1 MVYRDSELYD
11 DLSII
16 TCIANPINSSMMC
29 SPNSMKCV
37 ALGITVNLSNVRN
50 NEVKPKISDTIIPIG
65 YKILKRAG
73 MVMNKPTGTCNI
85 LDHSEFSLSYKRL
98 FAKGV
103 HRNDI
108 YSGSYKFFPVK
119 EPLEFTLGF
128 TERQNYVEVL

>member
-16 TCIANPINSSMMC
+16 TCIATPINSSMMC

-37 ALGITVNLSNVRN
+37 ALGINVNLSNVRN
-50 NEVKPKISDTIIPIG
+50 NDVKPKISDTIIPIG
-65 YKILKRAG
+65 YKILKIAG
-73 MVMNKPTGTCNI
+73 MVITKATGRWNI
-85 LDHSEFSLSYKRL
+85 LAHPEPSSSYKRP

-108 YSGSYKFFPVK
+108 YLASYKFFPVK

-128 TERQNYVEVL
+128 TERQNYMEVL